1 VATTATTSAPTATAK
16 AFPLKYFIIAFAFTW
31 VLWWLAVLDV
41 RGLLSVP
48 IPAQPLG
55 AFGPLVAAVI
65 VTAQESGRAGL
76 RSLLGRILHWRVAPI
91 WYGVVL
97 LGPILLYLATMLLE
111 VALLGGQS
119 PSLRALIGVLPI
131 LVIFTVYMVIFVAL
145 GEEVGWRGYAL
156 PALQVRYGAL
166 VSRTHLINTPPATK
180 GPTLRKDQLSKKAR
194 KLHLQCLP
202 SRSDLPPS
210 HL

>member
-76 RSLLGRILHWRVAPI
+76 RSLLGRILHLRCAGRGGGLARLRPSRVA
-91 WYGVVL
+91 GTL
-97 LGPILLYLATMLLE
+97 RR
-111 VALLGGQS
+111 
-119 PSLRALIGVLPI
+119 PSL
-131 LVIFTVYMVIFVAL
+131 
-145 GEEVGWRGYAL
+145 
-156 PALQVRYGAL
+156 
-166 VSRTHLINTPPATK
+166 
-180 GPTLRKDQLSKKAR
+180 
-194 KLHLQCLP
+194 
-202 SRSDLPPS
+202 
-210 HL
+210 